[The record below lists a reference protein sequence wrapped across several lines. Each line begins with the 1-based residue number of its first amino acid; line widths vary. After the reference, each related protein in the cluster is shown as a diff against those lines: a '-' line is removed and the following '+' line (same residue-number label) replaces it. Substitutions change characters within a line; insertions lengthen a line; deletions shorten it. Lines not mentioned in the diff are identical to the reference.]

1 MDPTVLFLLVVFF
14 LIAFFARP
22 LSEILSV
29 PVLSVYILWGIL
41 LGPTG
46 LDIVQNNETL
56 DYLYRFGLI
65 LMMFSV
71 GLSLKRRGF
80 AKHSRSLFQVYS
92 FNNLLTGLLAGLV
105 FWFFAGRT
113 GLVPVLFVAAVFA
126 SSSLEVV
133 APFLHEFSYRS
144 SQNIRAF
151 ISALSGGT
159 LLAELTCLLSVSLL
173 LVYHA
178 RPNVSGAT
186 LVGAGIAGFIMLVF
200 FGLPVFVR
208 KLVSHPRLRHVTVE
222 DQSRVLI
229 LIIIV
234 TVWLAS
240 ILQVHP
246 MIAAFL
252 AGIAL
257 ANLRFD
263 RRVLQNISFLSA
275 GIFIPF
281 FFLMVGVKTD
291 LRHFHSLS
299 EWHFFL
305 GLLGVVALVKL
316 VSGLVIGRRAKFSVR
331 ESFGFGAA
339 TLPHLSSTLATA
351 LAGYEVGLLP
361 PAALNAII
369 LLCLLTTITGPVI
382 TRWLLFPGVKRHK
395 GYREIEDYLNFDIQP
410 LELHESL
417 SAILT
422 HIRGLEI
429 QIYPVI
435 NREGIYRGVLHL
447 SELRDLLFASELDR
461 LVLVADLADND
472 FPVLYRDEPLEK
484 VLVLFKESN
493 HHAIPVLEKTDEGDF
508 YVGLIMLKDLLPDMP
523 V

>member
-1 MDPTVLFLLVVFF
+1 MDQTVLLLLVVFF
-14 LIAFFARP
+14 LITFFARP
-22 LSEILSV
+22 LSEVLAI

-41 LGPTG
+41 LGSAG
-46 LDIVQNNETL
+46 LGIFQNNETL
-56 DYLYRFGLI
+56 DYFYRFGLI

-71 GLSLKRRGF
+71 GLTLKRQGF
-80 AKHSRSLFQVYS
+80 SKHSRSLFRIYF
-92 FNNLLTGLLAGLV
+92 FNNLLAGILAGLV
-105 FWFFAGRT
+105 FWFFFGRAG
-113 GLVPVLFVAAVFA
+113 LMPVLFVAAVFA

-173 LVYHA
+173 LLYHA
-178 RPNVSGAT
+178 RPSFFGTTV
-186 LVGAGIAGFIMLVF
+186 VGLGIVGFIVLVF
-200 FGLPVFVR
+200 FGLPILVR
-208 KLVSHPRLRHVTVE
+208 RLVNHPRLRNVSIE

-229 LIIIV
+229 LLVVV
-234 TVWLAS
+234 TVWVAAA
-240 ILQVHP
+240 LQVHP

-263 RRVLQNISFLSA
+263 RRVLQNIHFLSS

-281 FFLMVGVKTD
+281 FFLMVGVKTNLGD
-291 LRHFHSLS
+291 FHSAAGWS
-299 EWHFFL
+299 FFIML
-305 GLLGVVALVKL
+305 FGTIALAKITSGFVV
-316 VSGLVIGRRAKFSVR
+316 GRLANFTVR
-331 ESFGFGAA
+331 ESFGFGSA

-351 LAGYEVGLLP
+351 MVGYEAGLLP
-361 PAALNAII
+361 PAALNAVI
-369 LLCLLTTITGPVI
+369 LLCLASTILGPILT
-382 TRWLLFPGVKRHK
+382 RRLLFPGIKRSK

-417 SAILT
+417 TAILT
-422 HIRGLEI
+422 HIRGFEI
-429 QIYPVI
+429 PIYPVV
-435 NREGIYRGVLHL
+435 NREGIYQGVLHL
-447 SELRDLLFASELDR
+447 SELRDLLFASELDH
-461 LVLVADLADND
+461 LVIVADLAGKD

-484 VLVLFKESN
+484 ALSLFKEFN
-493 HHAIPVLEKTDEGDF
+493 HHAIPVLETTGEGDF